1 MALQTLRKHSKGWVA
16 GIMFFFLI
24 VAFAA
29 WGIEDM
35 LRQGFTRSGPVI
47 TVGSETVGTRQFQ
60 SAYERVI
67 KQLSERFQRQ
77 FDYEQAKS
85 LGLIDALI
93 AELQADL
100 MFAQEA
106 RAKGLI
112 VSERLVRAQIIADQA
127 FRVEGGRFDEQMFR
141 RAVENAGYSVPA
153 YIALMKTNI
162 ARNYLV
168 TGISQFEGPPP
179 KVLADRLFA
188 YRSEFR
194 VAEVLTIPTEAQKI
208 PAPTDEQLA
217 AFHKAS
223 AAKYTAPEYRALT
236 LVALRAE
243 DAAERV
249 KVTDKEIEAD
259 YERRKHEFEVPETRT
274 VRQIIL
280 KDEAT
285 AKQAYEALI
294 GGRTFEAVA
303 KEIAKSDPVNM
314 GKVTK
319 SQLELPVV
327 EIGDA
332 VFKLKEGEVSQ
343 PIKSPLGW
351 HILRVDE
358 VAPGSTKPLEEVK
371 SQIEKEYRQ
380 RNSLKIITELRDQ
393 FDDALGSGGR
403 LEAAAQ
409 KLNLKV
415 VKLGPLDAQ
424 GKDEKGAAVEGLPD
438 DEEFLR
444 RVFRQGKGEEGELV
458 DLRTKGFYS
467 LRVDAITPSALRP
480 LDTIKEQVTADWTVE
495 ERVKMAKAEAE
506 KLLADAKAGKSLE
519 EIAKPQSYTVRK
531 SKPVNRGESANAAP
545 GSIEERVFSV
555 KPGEV
560 AVAQVREGWAVVKV
574 ESAKDER
581 TDDERKK
588 AREEFEKTLRQAYEQ
603 DFLAS
608 YTVYLRSRYPA
619 KTDQAAI
626 DQLLGSTRRQ

>member
-1 MALQTLRKHSKGWVA
+1 MALQALRKHSKGWVA

-24 VAFAA
+24 LAFAA

-35 LRQGFTRSGPVI
+35 LRQGFSRSGPVI
-47 TVGSETVGTRQFQ
+47 TVGSETVGQREFQ
-60 SAYERVI
+60 SAYERMI
-67 KQLSERFQRQ
+67 RQLGERFQRQ

-93 AELQADL
+93 AELQADR

-106 RAKGLI
+106 HAKGLL
-112 VSERLVRAQIIADQA
+112 VSDRIAREQILADQT
-127 FRVEGGRFDEQMFR
+127 FRNEGGRFDEQIFR
-141 RAVENAGYSVPA
+141 RAVESVGYTASSYV
-153 YIALMKTNI
+153 ALLKTNL

-179 KVLADRLFA
+179 KALADRLFA

-194 VAEVLTIPTEAQKI
+194 VAEVLTIPTEAQKP

-217 AFHKAS
+217 AFHKAN
-223 AAKYTAPEYRALT
+223 AAKYTAPEYRTVT
-236 LVALRAE
+236 LVAFRPD

-249 KVTDKEIEAD
+249 KVTDKDIEAE
-259 YERRKHEFEVPETRT
+259 YERRKHEFAVPETRT
-274 VRQIIL
+274 VHQMIL
-280 KDEAT
+280 KDEAA

-294 GGRTFEAVA
+294 GGRTFDAVA
-303 KEIAKSDPVNM
+303 KEIAKADPLNM

-319 SQLELPVV
+319 SQLPVA
-327 EIGDA
+327 EIGEA
-332 VFKLKEGEVSQ
+332 VFKLKAGEVTQ

-358 VAPGSTKPLEEVK
+358 IQPGFSKPLEEVK
-371 SQIEKEYRQ
+371 PQIEKEYRQ
-380 RNSLKIITELRDQ
+380 KNALKIITELREQ
-393 FDDALGSGGR
+393 FDDALGGGGR

-409 KLNLKV
+409 KFNLKI

-424 GKDEKGAAVEGLPD
+424 GKDEKGATVEGLPED
-438 DEEFLR
+438 DEFLR

-467 LRVDAITPSALRP
+467 VRVDAITPSALRP
-480 LDTIKEQVTADWTVE
+480 LETIKEKVTADWTAE
-495 ERVKMAKAEAE
+495 ERAKMAKAEAE
-506 KLLADAKAGKSLE
+506 KLLAEAKAGKSLE

-531 SKPVNRGESANAAP
+531 SKPVNRGESTDATP

-588 AREEFEKTLRQAYEQ
+588 AREEFEKTQRQAYEQ

-608 YTVYLRSRYPA
+608 YTGYLRSRYPT

>member
-16 GIMFFFLI
+16 GILFFFLI
-24 VAFAA
+24 LAFAA

-35 LRQGFTRSGPVI
+35 LRQGLSRSGPVI
-47 TVGSETVGTRQFQ
+47 TVGSETVGPREFQ
-60 SAYERVI
+60 SAYERMVR
-67 KQLSERFQRQ
+67 QLAERFQRQ

-85 LGLIDALI
+85 LGLVESLI
-93 AELQADL
+93 AELQADR

-106 RAKGLI
+106 RAKGLL
-112 VSERLVRAQIIADQA
+112 VSDRIAREQILADQT
-127 FRVEGGRFDEQMFR
+127 FRNEAGRFDEQIFR
-141 RAVENAGYSVPA
+141 RAVESVGYTGSSYV
-153 YIALMKTNI
+153 ALLKTNL

-168 TGISQFEGPPP
+168 TGISQFEGPP
-179 KVLADRLFA
+179 KALADRLFA

-194 VAEVLTIPTEAQKI
+194 VAEVLTIPTEAQKP

-217 AFHKAS
+217 AFHKAN
-223 AAKYTAPEYRALT
+223 AAKYTAPEYRTVT
-236 LVALRAE
+236 LVAFRPD

-249 KVTDKEIEAD
+249 KVTDKDIEAE
-259 YERRKHEFEVPETRT
+259 YERRKHEFAVAETRS
-274 VRQIIL
+274 VRQMIF
-280 KDEAT
+280 KDEAA

-303 KEIAKSDPVNM
+303 KEIAKADPVNM

-319 SQLELPVV
+319 SQLQLPVT
-327 EIGDA
+327 EIGEA
-332 VFKLKEGEVSQ
+332 VFNLKEGEVTQ

-351 HILRVDE
+351 HILRVE
-358 VAPGSTKPLEEVK
+358 EIAPGFTKPLEEVK
-371 SQIEKEYRQ
+371 PQIEKEYRQ
-380 RNSLKIITELRDQ
+380 KNALKIMTELREQ
-393 FDDALGSGGR
+393 FDDALGGGGR

-409 KLNLKV
+409 KFNLKI

-424 GKDEKGAAVEGLPD
+424 AKDEKGATVEGLPED
-438 DEEFLR
+438 DEFLR

-467 LRVDAITPSALRP
+467 VRVDAITPSTLRP
-480 LDTIKEQVTADWTVE
+480 LETIKEKVTADWTAE
-495 ERVKMAKAEAE
+495 ERAKMAKAEAE
-506 KLLADAKAGKSLE
+506 KLIAEAKAGKSLE

-531 SKPVNRGESANAAP
+531 SKPVNRGESTAATP

-555 KPGEV
+555 KPGEI

-574 ESAKDER
+574 ETAKDER
-581 TDDERKK
+581 TGDERKK

-603 DFLAS
+603 DLLAS
-608 YTVYLRSRYPA
+608 YTAYLRSRYPT